1 MKKRSNLSIIVIALV
16 ITTLVFT
23 GCQSTDSGVEK
34 PSVLKNKTMS
44 GEITLSGSTSV
55 EKVGVALGDEYM
67 ALNSGVSFTYESI
80 GSSAGVKNANDGTTM
95 IGTASRNIKDSE
107 KEYGL
112 TEKVLAFDGIAVIVH
127 PTNEVTDLTI
137 EQVQKIY
144 LGVITNWKDVGGKD
158 AQIAVVSREDG
169 SGTRG
174 AYEEIIDFE
183 GALTQAAIIKDGNGN
198 VQATVAGN
206 ELAIGYV
213 SFTYVDDK
221 VKGLLIEGAAPT
233 VDAVLDGSYKI
244 SRPFNIIYHKA
255 NLSDAAKAW
264 LDWVATDEAKEI
276 ISEKGA
282 IPPQ

>member
-1 MKKRSNLSIIVIALV
+1 MKKRLNLSIIVIALV

-23 GCQSTDSGVEK
+23 GCQNTDLNV
-34 PSVLKNKTMS
+34 KTKFAPENEAES

-55 EKVGVALGDEYM
+55 EKVGVALGGEYM

-112 TEKVLAFDGIAVIVH
+112 TEKILAFDGIAVIVH
-127 PTNEVTDLTI
+127 PTNEVTDLTV

-144 LGVITNWKDVGGKD
+144 LGEIINWSEVGGAD
-158 AQIAVVSREDG
+158 ADIAVVSREDG

-174 AYEEIIDFE
+174 AFEEIVDFE
-183 GALTQAAIIKDGNGN
+183 EALTEAAIIKDGNGN

-206 ELAIGYV
+206 ELSIGYV

-221 VKGLLIEGAAPT
+221 VKGLLIEGADPT
-233 VDAVLDGSYKI
+233 VDAVLEGSYKI

-264 LDWVATDEAKEI
+264 LEWVTTDEAKEI